1 MDMKIIQQARAIIA
15 DEIEGCAFQ
24 SGDKQD
30 ALNRAEE
37 IIAALQAA
45 GIALSAVKKRN

>member
-1 MDMKIIQQARAIIA
+1 MNMKIMQQARAIIA
-15 DEIEGCAFQ
+15 DEIEGCSFQ

-37 IIAALQAA
+37 IIAVLEAA
-45 GIALSAVKKRN
+45 GIVLSPVENSN